1 MLAQSQLNKAPYNH
15 YFDLDAARQV
25 PETHAWEGLHEH
37 LVVDGGVGAGEDAV
51 PVVDMRDPCAAEAV
65 ARTSKKWGAF
75 LLLGHGLPRDL
86 MARVEAGIAD
96 MFGLPKPEKMRAARQ
111 DGDPVGYGLPQIA
124 TYLSKTQGGR
134 HERGV
139 MEEFH
144 KEMCALANKLMELFL
159 VALGAEHKIIETMTE
174 TIHLNSYTVLPSRTH
189 QGYRALFQTLICL
202 THASMYP
209 RCPDPTRALGMKAHT
224 DSGFFALVMQSQV
237 PGLQLFWQ
245 GPPVDRWVEVSAV
258 PGALIIN
265 IGDLFQI
272 ITNGRFCSVYH
283 RAVVNRDTK
292 RISLAYF
299 LGPPTYFTKGGTALE
314 MVSINPN
321 GHNGANRHHGFSS

>member
-1 MLAQSQLNKAPYNH
+1 MLGQSQLNKAPYNH
-15 YFDLDAARQV
+15 YFDLEAARQV

-51 PVVDMRDPCAAEAV
+51 PVVYMRDPCAAEAV

-75 LLLGHGLPRDL
+75 LFLGHGLPRDL
-86 MARVEAGIAD
+86 MARVEAGIAG

-111 DGDPVGYGLPQIA
+111 DGDPVGYGLPHIA

-174 TIHLNSYTVLPSRTH
+174 TIHLNW
-189 QGYRALFQTLICL
+189 
-202 THASMYP
+202 YP

-224 DSGFFALVMQSQV
+224 DSGFFALVM
-237 PGLQLFWQ
+237 
-245 GPPVDRWVEVSAV
+245 WVEVSAV

-283 RAVVNRDTK
+283 RAVEAFANGGAD
-292 RISLAYF
+292 LE
-299 LGPPTYFTKGGTALE
+299 FTKGGTALE